1 MESIKLSPNVAR
13 LRPSATIAVSSLAK
27 RLAADG
33 RDIIDLSAGEPDFD
47 TPGWIADAAIQGIRE
62 GRTRYTP
69 AAGLPELRKAIARS
83 LAGRT
88 TREVDWN
95 GVVVSS
101 GAKQALFNACF
112 SLFGPGDEV
121 LVATP
126 YWTSY
131 PEIVS
136 LARAEP
142 VPVAGS
148 EAREFRLTPADLD
161 RALTDRTRGL
171 IFSSPSNPTGSVY
184 GAEELQAVAEWA
196 RDHDVWLISDE
207 IYRLIHFGEAAAPGL
222 LEIPPSSLGP
232 HVIID
237 GASKSFAMTGWRIGF
252 SYTEVALARTLTAL
266 QSHTTS
272 NAATPS
278 QMAAL
283 AAYNDAGRTAED
295 VERMRAAFRR
305 RRDLIVQLFERH
317 LPAFPFLRPEG
328 AFYLFFRVDGAFAE
342 GRSTAGEFCSWLL
355 QRTGVALVPGEAFG
369 DPRYARLSY
378 ATSDHL
384 LEEAVARMARAL
396 DEGDAPVE
404 GRAAGG

>member
-1 MESIKLSPNVAR
+1 MDRSQLSPNVAR
-13 LRPSATIAVSSLAK
+13 LQPSATIAVSSLAK
-27 RLAADG
+27 RLAAEG
-33 RDIIDLSAGEPDFD
+33 RDVIDLSAGEPDFD

-69 AAGLPELRKAIARS
+69 AAGIPELRKAIARG
-83 LAGRT
+83 LAARAG
-88 TREVDWN
+88 REVDWN

-121 LVATP
+121 LVAQP

-131 PEIVS
+131 PEIVT

-142 VPVAGS
+142 VAVAGA
-148 EAREFRLTPADLD
+148 EARDFKLTPDDLE
-161 RALTDRTRGL
+161 RVRTERTRGL
-171 IFSSPSNPTGSVY
+171 IFSSPSNPTGAVY
-184 GAEELQAVAEWA
+184 DTTELQALAEWA

-207 IYRLIHFGEAAAPGL
+207 IYRLIHFGDEPAPGL
-222 LEIPPSSLGP
+222 LELPDSSLGP
-232 HVIID
+232 HVVID

-252 SYTEVALARTLTAL
+252 SYSDTDLARTLTAL

-283 AAYNDAGRTAED
+283 AAYTDSGRTDED
-295 VERMRAAFRR
+295 VERMRSAFRR
-305 RRDLIVQLFERH
+305 RRDLIGSLFREH
-317 LPAFPFLRPEG
+317 LPDLPVLTREG
-328 AFYLFFRVDGAFAE
+328 AFYLFFRVDGAFTE
-342 GRSTAGEFCSWLL
+342 ERSTAAEFCSWAL
-355 QRTGVALVPGEAFG
+355 QKTGVAMVPGEAFG
-369 DPRYARLSY
+369 DPRYVRLSY

-384 LEEAVARMARAL
+384 LEEAVRRLAGLLVEA
-396 DEGDAPVE
+396 AP
-404 GRAAGG
+404 A